1 MRVTAVSVHRFIAS
15 TAAVYSSKLQMI
27 FNARYTLRI
36 LIDALQSFRDQ
47 LNFCTKVTAY
57 FVLLRFICCL
67 PIL

>member
-1 MRVTAVSVHRFIAS
+1 VTAVSVYRFIAS
-15 TAAVYSSKLQMI
+15 TTAVCSGKLQMI

-57 FVLLRFICCL
+57 FVLLRFICRL